1 MSNGINGRTL
11 SPSTWFIIIG
21 WTVWF
26 FIGFL
31 ADLDLFT
38 FGYLS
43 SIILMLTVFGLIF
56 RVKANKTSPIN
67 KQSLLL
73 SIWFPSIG
81 WTIWIF
87 IGVLRDHPDLLGINF
102 YRSFNVFVFSS
113 LISFVLMALGLIFGV
128 KARKSGAGL
137 PGLILSVLGLIYLIF
152 VISAYFIIGSLGSGF
167 N

>member
-1 MSNGINGRTL
+1 MSNVINGRTL

-21 WTVWF
+21 WTIWF
-26 FIGFL
+26 FVGFL

-43 SIILMLTVFGLIF
+43 SMILMLTVFGLIF
-56 RVKANKTSPIN
+56 SVKVKKVNPIN
-67 KQSLLL
+67 KQSSLL

-81 WTIWIF
+81 WITWVF
-87 IGVLRDHPDLLGINF
+87 TGVLRYHPDLFGVDF
-102 YRSFNVFVFSS
+102 YRSFIFSS
-113 LISFVLMALGLIFGV
+113 SVVFVLMTLGLIFGV